1 MYVCIWQ
8 IKKTSENSQ
17 QNVVYMYA
25 AAPYK
30 LRFINFILEML
41 KMLYTKGKVFECR
54 YEMFI

>member
-1 MYVCIWQ
+1 M
-8 IKKTSENSQ
+8 KKLMKTLNKML
-17 QNVVYMYA
+17 YILYA

-30 LRFINFILEML
+30 LRFINFILEMV